1 MKKSKSWTLII
12 VLLIFVW
19 PVGLFFL
26 VQKLRNDKTAVFQK
40 SSVLKYISYVLIGFG
55 AISIILTLTGQME
68 QTVDGVTT
76 VVTGSDMI
84 FYIVVS
90 LLFIAGG
97 VLILRKSRSIEAER
111 KQYRDYISLI
121 VNSKVTSIAKISST
135 LAISATQVTQDLQN
149 MIDKGYFQN
158 AYIDKTKQ
166 CIVLENHSQNVTT
179 QENIDNDFRTV
190 VCPGCG
196 AQNVIKGHGT
206 TECEYCGTLLH

>member
-121 VNSKVTSIAKISST
+121 VNSKVTSIAKISSA

-166 CIVLENHSQNVTT
+166 
-179 QENIDNDFRTV
+179 
-190 VCPGCG
+190 
-196 AQNVIKGHGT
+196 
-206 TECEYCGTLLH
+206 